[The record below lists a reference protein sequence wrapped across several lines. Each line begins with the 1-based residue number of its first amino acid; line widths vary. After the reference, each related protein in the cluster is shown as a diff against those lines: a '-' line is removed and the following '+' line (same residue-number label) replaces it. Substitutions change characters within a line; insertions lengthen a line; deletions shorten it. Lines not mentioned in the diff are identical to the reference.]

1 MECIMSRIQSVCVY
15 CGSGD
20 GRSPVYLAAART
32 LGEALARSGIRL
44 VYGGGSTGL
53 MGTLANAT
61 LAAGGRVTGIIPQ
74 FLVDRE
80 RANQRVTDMIVTAN
94 MHERKWAMFEASDAF
109 VALPGGIGT
118 LEELIE
124 MLTWAQL
131 GRHDKKVIIADIDG
145 FWQHLRALLGHMN
158 EEGFLHSLSQLRPVF
173 VERIEDVL
181 PSLLAN

>member
-1 MECIMSRIQSVCVY
+1 MSKIKSVCVY

-20 GRSPVYLAAART
+20 GRNPAYLAAART
-32 LGEALARSGIRL
+32 LGEALAAAGVRL

-53 MGTLANAT
+53 MGTVAST
-61 LAAGGRVTGIIPQ
+61 VLAAGGEVTGIIPQ

-80 RANQRVTDMIVTAN
+80 RAHYGVTDLVITAD
-94 MHERKWAMFEASDAF
+94 MHERKWAMFEHSDAF

-131 GRHDKKVIIADIDG
+131 GRHDKMVVIADIDG

-173 VERIEDVL
+173 VESADLIL
-181 PSLLAN
+181 PVLLAK